1 MQSQFIEITEQNI
14 SQVLQSSQQIPVVL
28 NFYAP
33 SMPESVAFLDKLKK
47 IENQYAGQFILA
59 AVNCETQQRLAA
71 QFQLQTLPTT
81 YLFKAGKPID
91 AIQGPLDDVQLMQH
105 LKAILPSEDELKFQQ
120 ALEYLEKGDLSQALP
135 LLKEA
140 WQLSDKKNPEIAFIY
155 AETYLTLKR
164 AEAAL
169 DVLNQV
175 KLEDRNAQWQEIHA
189 QAELLLKAA
198 DTPEIQQ
205 LQAEYENDNQPA
217 TALKLAIA
225 LHKVGK
231 SEDALALLFS
241 ILQQDLQAEDGAIKK
256 EFLEILTALGN
267 GDAVTS
273 QYRRKLYSLLY

>member
-225 LHKVGK
+225 LHQVGK
-231 SEDALALLFS
+231 SEDALALLFT

>member
-33 SMPESVAFLDKLKK
+33 SMPETVAFLDKLKK

-59 AVNCETQQRLAA
+59 AVNCEMQQRLAA

-91 AIQGPLDDVQLMQH
+91 AIQGPLDDAQLMQH

-120 ALEYLEKGDLSQALP
+120 ALEYIEKGDLAQALP

-169 DVLNQV
+169 EILDQV

-198 DTPEIQQ
+198 NTPEIQQ
-205 LQAEYENDNQPA
+205 LQAEYTKDHQPA

-225 LHKVGK
+225 LHQVGK

-241 ILQQDLQAEDGAIKK
+241 ILQQDLQAENGEVKK

-267 GDAVTS
+267 GDAITS

>member
-33 SMPESVAFLDKLKK
+33 SMPETVAFLDKLKK
-47 IENQYAGQFILA
+47 IENQYAGQFVLA

-91 AIQGPLDDVQLMQH
+91 AIQGPLDDAQLMQH

-120 ALEYLEKGDLSQALP
+120 ALEYIEKGDLSQALP

-169 DVLNQV
+169 EILDQV

-205 LQAEYENDNQPA
+205 LQAEFEQDHQPA

-225 LHKVGK
+225 LHQVGK

-241 ILQQDLQAEDGAIKK
+241 ILQQDLQAENGEVKK

-267 GDAVTS
+267 GDAITS